1 MINSCKSLRKRWEIQ
16 HGEMVKDTNSQFT
29 EEKNQ
34 SYKELFKIIINEKKK
49 TKNANESNTEIV
61 VYIPQISE
69 GFKGA

>member
-1 MINSCKSLRKRWEIQ
+1 
-16 HGEMVKDTNSQFT
+16 MVKDTNSQFT

-34 SYKELFKIIINEKKK
+34 SYKELFQIIISEKK

-61 VYIPQISE
+61 VYIPQISK